1 MPAGSGLFSTLPG
14 NFFSPLVGANRE
26 HYGALLVLY
35 YRLFQENA
43 RGLEREQVIRSFT
56 EYLGPHRGALVE
68 EGADDLPPSGET
80 GEGELDFDFS
90 PAGRDGPGEAEEAG
104 NPAGTA
110 AGAPAR
116 KMGDRVLA
124 NLFLRRLIHTG
135 WLSEET
141 LSDYSRVINITPHG
155 RPFFEALARV
165 EEGLKTEYESHV
177 VAIYSLLCGDAV
189 AENGHYAVLNA
200 HGSTQTLIDSL
211 KVLSQSIKGHYDRLI
226 ADTASSDISGILHLH
241 YDLYAADILD
251 GAYKRLKTSD
261 NLSRYRP
268 KIIKKVG
275 DLLADEAWLNESARK
290 LSRNNSLPQADNRRR
305 LQTMLEDIRDT
316 LRAVDPLLEDI
327 DRRNMLYSRSSVERV
342 KALLEPDSTIAGKL
356 GVLIREIY
364 RAKDGEDETGE
375 LRHRLAHRLHRVR
388 TFARESLYHRNQ
400 REGAGFSRA
409 PSPVNREL
417 MEREEAELLIRLRR
431 QLGVKRIGEWLDDQG
446 GRERLLFAG
455 DLVRDENSFIR
466 FIYSVLYADS
476 RPAFGY
482 GIEENTEKSI
492 EENIKENIEGNTE
505 RNRERAE
512 GSAGAS
518 VKAGGYVIPDIR
530 LRRKT

>member
-1 MPAGSGLFSTLPG
+1 
-14 NFFSPLVGANRE
+14 
-26 HYGALLVLY
+26 VLY

-56 EYLGPHRGALVE
+56 EYLGLHRNVLADEKAGDFSLETENGTVGNDDAGVGND
-68 EGADDLPPSGET
+68 EGTDDKTP
-80 GEGELDFDFS
+80 ELDFDFPPS
-90 PAGRDGPGEAEEAG
+90 QRAPGKPGEDEAG
-104 NPAGTA
+104 ETPNTVVRGIGNRA
-110 AGAPAR
+110 
-116 KMGDRVLA
+116 LA

-141 LSDYSRVINITPHG
+141 LGDYSRVINITPHG

-189 AENGHYAVLNA
+189 EENGHYAVLNA

-211 KVLSQSIKGHYDRLI
+211 KVLSQSIKGHYDRLT

-268 KIIKKVG
+268 KIIKRVG
-275 DLLADEAWLNESARK
+275 DLLENEAWLNESARK
-290 LSRNNSLPQADNRRR
+290 LSRNNSLPQEDNRRR
-305 LQTMLEDIRDT
+305 LRSMLEDIRDT

-356 GVLIREIY
+356 GVLIKEIY
-364 RAKDGEDETGE
+364 RGNFEE
-375 LRHRLAHRLHRVR
+375 LEHQLAHRLHRIR
-388 TFARESLYHRNQ
+388 TFARESLYHRYR
-400 REGAGFSRA
+400 RESTGFSREI
-409 PSPVNREL
+409 SPVDREA
-417 MEREEAELLIRLRR
+417 MEREEAELLIRLKR
-431 QLGVKRIGEWLDDQG
+431 QLGVGRIGEWLDDQG
-446 GRERLLFAG
+446 GREGLLFAG
-455 DLVRDENSFIR
+455 DLVKDEDSFIR

-482 GIEENTEKSI
+482 GIED
-492 EENIKENIEGNTE
+492 
-505 RNRERAE
+505 NREGAE
-512 GSAGAS
+512 DSAGDPAESS
-518 VKAGGYVIPDIR
+518 VRSGGYVVPNLV
-530 LRRKT
+530 LRRKG